1 MAEPGVAQQLQP
13 PAVSWLPHATL
24 VPALFDHLAS
34 PDPEAALN
42 ASALFNMVLE
52 ASPTL
57 PACFCEPEPEAR
69 QRCGDL
75 VKACFSSSC
84 AGAVAGPPGLNLPAL
99 DVLVRLLA
107 RCRELCST
115 TSCAAHLLHSISESI
130 DSFFVA
136 LATPAQLP
144 DRIRRFLPEK
154 DALSMPRP
162 QAMIRCK
169 LLALFEEVLRRD
181 DRESLEALCQ
191 LGFFHVILDILL
203 LPHHCNALHMRTAA
217 IMDVVLS
224 DRGAGHGDAGTEAAP
239 GPRDSLLYAL
249 LVEAQMPQR
258 LMECASAS
266 ASMPVRPSG
275 HAYVMVLIRALV
287 ETTAREPG
295 VAAVLRGVEG
305 WQEFVGP
312 EGMLA
317 AWEGIQST
325 PLGGKLPHRASD
337 LEEVRLRPWRF
348 APRTGGAAHR
358 AHLRCTKH
366 GLLASQTAPH
376 GHRALPIPLIVQ
388 LF

>member
-1 MAEPGVAQQLQP
+1 VLCVGEPVMAEPGGAQQLQP
-13 PAVSWLPHATL
+13 PAISWLPHATL
-24 VPALFDHLAS
+24 VPALFDQLSS

-57 PACFCEPEPEAR
+57 PALFCEPEPEAS

-84 AGAVAGPPGLNLPAL
+84 AGASAGPPALSLPAL

-107 RCRELCST
+107 RCRELGST
-115 TSCAAHLLHSISESI
+115 WSCAANLLRAISESI

-154 DALSMPRP
+154 DARSMPRP
-162 QAMIRCK
+162 QAMTRCK

-181 DRESLEALCQ
+181 NRESLEALCQ
-191 LGFFHVILDILL
+191 LGFFHVVLDILL

-224 DRGAGHGDAGTEAAP
+224 DRGATEGGAGAEP
-239 GPRDSLLYAL
+239 DVGPRDALLYAL

-258 LMECASAS
+258 LMECAAAS

-287 ETTAREPG
+287 ETTAREPA
-295 VAAVLRGVEG
+295 VAAVLRDVEG
-305 WQEFVGP
+305 WEEFVGP

-317 AWEGIQST
+317 AWENVQST

-337 LEEVRLRPWRF
+337 LDEVRLWPGRGP
-348 APRTGGAAHR
+348 HR
-358 AHLRCTKH
+358 AEAVRT
-366 GLLASQTAPH
+366 LAP
-376 GHRALPIPLIVQ
+376 ALAA
-388 LF
+388 